1 MRILFINGSPNH
13 HGNTAALAAVLLK
26 GKEYKT
32 LNLTDYTIGAYG
44 QNLPGDGLNE
54 VIAAMKEADTVV
66 IGSPVYWHNIC
77 GSVRNVL
84 DRFYGKV
91 ALVEGTSAEHIAA
104 GTTAEKEAERAERE
118 MVEDAADE
126 NLMPEDDDEDDKDE
140 DDEAAD
146 AAKRQKIAIAIAVVA
161 VIIAAVLGF
170 FIGSGGFSHKGAD
183 SASLT
188 SDQLDTVVASYSY
201 NGKSVDVTAR
211 EAIESQYSL
220 DSVKQSDGTYPTPSA
235 DIVLSYARNH
245 ILLNEAEARG
255 ISVTDKE
262 MKEYAENAL
271 GMSDYS
277 QMSQQYGVTEDQAK
291 TIVKQQATMQK
302 LYDKIVGTS
311 SATMPE
317 APAQPEDGNEDTASK
332 DYADYIIKLAGD
344 EWDVKKGTWASTDGV
359 YAKALAGQEFTADS
373 ATYGQALT
381 AYYTAYQQY
390 AQASSES
397 GSKWTEFVN
406 GLYAKANITLYG
418 LYQ

>member
-1 MRILFINGSPNH
+1 MSRDVRYRGSFLCSAIVRFKNREH
-13 HGNTAALAAVLLK
+13 IHDMGLIQKKNDREEVD
-26 GKEYKT
+26 GIEI
-32 LNLTDYTIGAYG
+32 IGRG
-44 QNLPGDGLNE
+44 DTPGGIDENE
-54 VIAAMKEADTVV
+54 VE
-66 IGSPVYWHNIC
+66 
-77 GSVRNVL
+77 
-84 DRFYGKV
+84 
-91 ALVEGTSAEHIAA
+91 LVEGTSAEHVAA
-104 GTTAEKEAERAERE
+104 GTTAEEEAKCAERE
-118 MVEDAADE
+118 MAEDAADE
-126 NLMPEDDDEDDKDE
+126 NLMPEDEDEDDEDDG
-140 DDEAAD
+140 AAG
-146 AAKRQKIAIAIAVVA
+146 AAKRQKIAIAVAVVA
-161 VIIAAVLGF
+161 VVIAAVLGF

-201 NGKSVDVTAR
+201 NGKAVDVTAR

-235 DIVLSYARNH
+235 DIVLSYARGQ

-262 MKEYAENAL
+262 MEEYAESAL

-291 TIVKQQATMQK
+291 TIVRQQTTMQK

-317 APAQPEDGNEDTASK
+317 APTQPEDGNEDTASK
-332 DYADYIIKLAGD
+332 DYADYIINLAGD
-344 EWDVKKGTWASTDGV
+344 EWDAEKGTWASTDGT
-359 YAKALAGQEFTADS
+359 YAKALEGQEFTADS

-397 GSKWTEFVN
+397 GTKWTEFVN
-406 GLYAKANITLYG
+406 GLYAKADITLYG

>member
-1 MRILFINGSPNH
+1 MRMD
-13 HGNTAALAAVLLK
+13 
-26 GKEYKT
+26 KENAHDMGLIQKKNDREEVDGIEIISRGDT
-32 LNLTDYTIGAYG
+32 
-44 QNLPGDGLNE
+44 PGDIDENE
-54 VIAAMKEADTVV
+54 VE
-66 IGSPVYWHNIC
+66 
-77 GSVRNVL
+77 
-84 DRFYGKV
+84 
-91 ALVEGTSAEHIAA
+91 LVEGTSAEHMAA

-118 MVEDAADE
+118 MAEDAADE
-126 NLMPEDDDEDDKDE
+126 NLMPEDDEEDDDE
-140 DDEAAD
+140 DDEAAGRG
-146 AAKRQKIAIAIAVVA
+146 KRQKIAIAIAVVA
-161 VIIAAVLGF
+161 VIIAAVLGY
-170 FIGSGGFSHKGAD
+170 FIGSGGFAHKGAD

-201 NGKSVDVTAR
+201 NGKSIDVTAR

-277 QMSQQYGVTEDQAK
+277 QMSQQYGVTKDQAK

-317 APAQPEDGNEDTASK
+317 APAQPEGGNEDTASK

-344 EWDVKKGTWASTDGV
+344 EWDAKKGTWASTDGV
-359 YAKALAGQEFTADS
+359 YAQALAGQEFTADS

-390 AQASSES
+390 AQTNSES
-397 GSKWTEFVN
+397 GGKWTEFVN

>member
-1 MRILFINGSPNH
+1 MW
-13 HGNTAALAAVLLK
+13 
-26 GKEYKT
+26 
-32 LNLTDYTIGAYG
+32 
-44 QNLPGDGLNE
+44 
-54 VIAAMKEADTVV
+54 AAMKKYRGSLLCSAGDMRKDKENAHVMGLIQKKNDREEVDGIEIIGRGDTPGDIDESEVE
-66 IGSPVYWHNIC
+66 
-77 GSVRNVL
+77 
-84 DRFYGKV
+84 
-91 ALVEGTSAEHIAA
+91 LVEGTSAEHMAA
-104 GTTAEKEAERAERE
+104 GTTAEKEAEPASAKARTCPKCGTTLQPTDKFCTGCGSK

-126 NLMPEDDDEDDKDE
+126 NLMPEDDEE
-140 DDEAAD
+140 DDEAAGCG
-146 AAKRQKIAIAIAVVA
+146 KRQKIAIAIAVVA
-161 VIIAAVLGF
+161 VIIAAVLGY
-170 FIGSGGFSHKGAD
+170 FIGSGGFAHKGAD

-201 NGKSVDVTAR
+201 NGKSIDVTAR

-262 MKEYAENAL
+262 MKEYAEGAL

-277 QMSQQYGVTEDQAK
+277 QMSQQYGVTKDQAK

-344 EWDVKKGTWASTDGV
+344 EWDAKKGTWASIDGV
-359 YAKALAGQEFTADS
+359 YAQALAGQEFTADS

-390 AQASSES
+390 AQANSES
-397 GSKWTEFVN
+397 GGKWTEFVN

>member
-1 MRILFINGSPNH
+1 MGLIQKKNDREEVDGIEI
-13 HGNTAALAAVLLK
+13 
-26 GKEYKT
+26 
-32 LNLTDYTIGAYG
+32 IGRG
-44 QNLPGDGLNE
+44 DTPGDIDENE
-54 VIAAMKEADTVV
+54 VE
-66 IGSPVYWHNIC
+66 
-77 GSVRNVL
+77 
-84 DRFYGKV
+84 
-91 ALVEGTSAEHIAA
+91 LVEGTSAEHMAA
-104 GTTAEKEAERAERE
+104 GTTAEKEAERAERK

-126 NLMPEDDDEDDKDE
+126 NLMPEDDE
-140 DDEAAD
+140 DDEAAGRG
-146 AAKRQKIAIAIAVVA
+146 KRQKIAIAIAVVA
-161 VIIAAVLGF
+161 VIIAAVLGY
-170 FIGSGGFSHKGAD
+170 FIGSGGFAHKGAD

-188 SDQLDTVVASYSY
+188 SDQLDTAVASYSY

-262 MKEYAENAL
+262 MKEYAEGAL

-277 QMSQQYGVTEDQAK
+277 QMSQQYGVTKDQAK
-291 TIVKQQATMQK
+291 AIVKQQATMQK
-302 LYDKIVGTS
+302 LYDKIVGAS

-344 EWDVKKGTWASTDGV
+344 EWDAEKGTWASTDGV
-359 YAKALAGQEFTADS
+359 YAQALAGQEFTADS
-373 ATYGQALT
+373 ATYSQALT

-390 AQASSES
+390 AQANSKS
-397 GSKWTEFVN
+397 GGKWTEFVN

>member
-1 MRILFINGSPNH
+1 MRMD
-13 HGNTAALAAVLLK
+13 
-26 GKEYKT
+26 KENAHDMGLIQKK
-32 LNLTDYTIGAYG
+32 NDREEVDGIEIIGRG
-44 QNLPGDGLNE
+44 DTPGDIDKNE
-54 VIAAMKEADTVV
+54 VE
-66 IGSPVYWHNIC
+66 
-77 GSVRNVL
+77 
-84 DRFYGKV
+84 
-91 ALVEGTSAEHIAA
+91 LVEGTSAEHMAA

-118 MVEDAADE
+118 MAEDAADE
-126 NLMPEDDDEDDKDE
+126 NLMPEDDDEDDEDE
-140 DDEAAD
+140 DDKAAGCG
-146 AAKRQKIAIAIAVVA
+146 KRQKIAIAIAVVA
-161 VIIAAVLGF
+161 VIIAAVLGY
-170 FIGSGGFSHKGAD
+170 FIGSGGFAHKGAD

-201 NGKSVDVTAR
+201 NGKSIDVTAR

-220 DSVKQSDGTYPTPSA
+220 DSVKQSDDTYPTPSA

-262 MKEYAENAL
+262 MKEYAEGAL

-277 QMSQQYGVTEDQAK
+277 QMSQQYGVTKDQAK

-344 EWDVKKGTWASTDGV
+344 EWDAEKGTWASTDGV
-359 YAKALAGQEFTADS
+359 YAQALAGQEFTADS

-390 AQASSES
+390 AQANSES
-397 GSKWTEFVN
+397 GGKWTEFVN

>member
-1 MRILFINGSPNH
+1 MGLIQKKNDREEVDGIEI
-13 HGNTAALAAVLLK
+13 
-26 GKEYKT
+26 
-32 LNLTDYTIGAYG
+32 IGRG
-44 QNLPGDGLNE
+44 DTPGDIDENE
-54 VIAAMKEADTVV
+54 VE
-66 IGSPVYWHNIC
+66 
-77 GSVRNVL
+77 
-84 DRFYGKV
+84 
-91 ALVEGTSAEHIAA
+91 LVEGTSAEHMAA
-104 GTTAEKEAERAERE
+104 GTTAEKESERA
-118 MVEDAADE
+118 AAKVRTCPKCGTTLQPTDKFCTGCGSKMADPFAPAAPHCPNCGKE
-126 NLMPEDDDEDDKDE
+126 VDDEE
-140 DDEAAD
+140 DEAAGCG
-146 AAKRQKIAIAIAVVA
+146 KRQKIAIAIAIAVVA
-161 VIIAAVLGF
+161 VIIAAVLGY
-170 FIGSGGFSHKGAD
+170 FIGSGGFAHKGAD

-201 NGKSVDVTAR
+201 NGKNIDVTAR

-220 DSVKQSDGTYPTPSA
+220 DSVKQSDDTYPTPSA

-255 ISVTDKE
+255 ISVTEKE
-262 MKEYAENAL
+262 MKEYAEGAL

-277 QMSQQYGVTEDQAK
+277 QMSQQYGVTKDQAK

-344 EWDVKKGTWASTDGV
+344 EWDAEKGTWASTDGV
-359 YAKALAGQEFTADS
+359 YAQALAGQEFTADS

-390 AQASSES
+390 AQANSES
-397 GSKWTEFVN
+397 GGKWTEFVN

>member
-1 MRILFINGSPNH
+1 MGLIQKKNDREEVDGIEI
-13 HGNTAALAAVLLK
+13 
-26 GKEYKT
+26 
-32 LNLTDYTIGAYG
+32 IGRG
-44 QNLPGDGLNE
+44 DTPGGIDENE
-54 VIAAMKEADTVV
+54 VE
-66 IGSPVYWHNIC
+66 
-77 GSVRNVL
+77 
-84 DRFYGKV
+84 
-91 ALVEGTSAEHIAA
+91 LVEGTSAEHVAA
-104 GTTAEKEAERAERE
+104 GTTAEEEAKRAERE
-118 MVEDAADE
+118 MAEDAADE
-126 NLMPEDDDEDDKDE
+126 NLMPEDEDEDDE
-140 DDEAAD
+140 DDEAAG
-146 AAKRQKIAIAIAVVA
+146 AAKRQKIAIAVAVVA
-161 VIIAAVLGF
+161 VVVAAVLGF

-201 NGKSVDVTAR
+201 NGKAVDVTAR

-235 DIVLSYARNH
+235 DIVLSYARGQ

-262 MKEYAENAL
+262 MEEYAESAL

-291 TIVKQQATMQK
+291 TIVKQQTTMQK

-317 APAQPEDGNEDTASK
+317 APTQPEDGNEDTASK
-332 DYADYIIKLAGD
+332 DYADYIINLAGD
-344 EWDVKKGTWASTDGV
+344 EWDAEKGTWASTDGT
-359 YAKALAGQEFTADS
+359 YAKALEGQEFTADS

-397 GSKWTEFVN
+397 GTKWTEFVN
-406 GLYAKANITLYG
+406 GLYAKADITLYG

>member
-1 MRILFINGSPNH
+1 MGLIQKKNDREEVDGIEI
-13 HGNTAALAAVLLK
+13 
-26 GKEYKT
+26 
-32 LNLTDYTIGAYG
+32 IGRG
-44 QNLPGDGLNE
+44 DTPGDIDENE
-54 VIAAMKEADTVV
+54 VE
-66 IGSPVYWHNIC
+66 
-77 GSVRNVL
+77 
-84 DRFYGKV
+84 
-91 ALVEGTSAEHIAA
+91 LVEGASAEHVAA

-118 MVEDAADE
+118 MAEDAADE
-126 NLMPEDDDEDDKDE
+126 NLMPEDNDDKDDDE
-140 DDEAAD
+140 GDEAAGCG
-146 AAKRQKIAIAIAVVA
+146 KRQKIAIVIAVVA
-161 VIIAAVLGF
+161 VIIAAVLGY
-170 FIGSGGFSHKGAD
+170 FIGSGGFAHKGAD

-201 NGKSVDVTAR
+201 NGKSIDVTAR

-220 DSVKQSDGTYPTPSA
+220 DSVKQSGGTYPTPSA

-277 QMSQQYGVTEDQAK
+277 QMSQQYGVTKDQAK

-311 SATMPE
+311 PVTMPE
-317 APAQPEDGNEDTASK
+317 APTKPEDGNEDTASK

-344 EWDVKKGTWASTDGV
+344 EWDATKGTWASTDGV

-390 AQASSES
+390 AQTNSKS
-397 GSKWTEFVN
+397 GGKWTEFVN
-406 GLYAKANITLYG
+406 GLYAKADITLYG

>member
-1 MRILFINGSPNH
+1 MWKYRGSLLCSAVTMR
-13 HGNTAALAAVLLK
+13 TD
-26 GKEYKT
+26 KENAHDMGLIQKK
-32 LNLTDYTIGAYG
+32 NDREEVDGIEIIGRG
-44 QNLPGDGLNE
+44 DTPGDIDESE
-54 VIAAMKEADTVV
+54 VE
-66 IGSPVYWHNIC
+66 
-77 GSVRNVL
+77 
-84 DRFYGKV
+84 
-91 ALVEGTSAEHIAA
+91 LVEGTSAEHVAA
-104 GTTAEKEAERAERE
+104 GTTAKKEAERAERK
-118 MVEDAADE
+118 MAEDAADE
-126 NLMPEDDDEDDKDE
+126 NLMPEDDDDEEDE
-140 DDEAAD
+140 DVEAAG
-146 AAKRQKIAIAIAVVA
+146 AAKRQKIAIAIAAVA
-161 VIIAAVLGF
+161 VVVAAVLGY
-170 FIGSGGFSHKGAD
+170 FIGSGGFAHKGAD
-183 SASLT
+183 SAYLT

-220 DSVKQSDGTYPTPSA
+220 DSVKQSDDTYPTPSA

-262 MKEYAENAL
+262 MEEYAESAL

-277 QMSQQYGVTEDQAK
+277 QMSEQYGVTEDQAK
-291 TIVKQQATMQK
+291 TIVKQQTTMQK
-302 LYDKIVGTS
+302 LYDDVVGTS
-311 SATMPE
+311 TATMPD
-317 APAQPEDGNEDTASK
+317 APTQPEDGNEDTASK

-344 EWDVKKGTWASTDGV
+344 EWDAEKGAWASTDGV
-359 YAKALAGQEFTADS
+359 YAQALAGQEFTADS

-397 GSKWTEFVN
+397 SSKWTEFVN